1 MLDLT
6 LRDKP
11 RVVILG
17 KERPAKVISL
27 MYHDVVDQHG
37 GKLSGFT
44 GRHAAIYKLSQNDFA
59 LHLNM
64 IRRNTSAK
72 SEGGG
77 GTADGKSVLLTFDDG
92 GASAYDPIASML
104 EQHGW
109 RAHFF
114 ITTDWIGRP
123 GFLTADQI
131 RELDIRGH
139 VIGSHSCS
147 HPTRMSHISSERLLA
162 EWSASTQRLAKIVNH
177 PVTAASVPGGY
188 YSRRV
193 AEAAVEA
200 GIETLFTSEPT
211 TKVRVLGGCRVLG
224 RYTIRQTTGPE
235 CAGALAAGRW
245 GPQLQ
250 QALLWKAK
258 KAAKIMAGSTYLWVQ
273 GCVFSTH
280 QD

>member
-1 MLDLT
+1 MLDVT
-6 LRDKP
+6 LRDKR

-17 KERPAKVISL
+17 KEGPAKVISL
-27 MYHDVVDQHG
+27 MYHDVVDHHG

-44 GRHAAIYKLSQNDFA
+44 GRHSAIYKLSQNDFA
-59 LHLNM
+59 LHLNA
-64 IRRNTSAK
+64 IRRKTSER
-72 SEGGG
+72 SEGRG

-92 GASAYDPIASML
+92 GASSYDPIASML

-109 RAHFF
+109 RGYFL

-123 GFLTADQI
+123 GFLTAGQI

-147 HPTRMSHISSERLLA
+147 HPRRMSHISAERLLA
-162 EWSASTQRLAKIVNH
+162 EWSASTERLAQIVDH

-193 AEAAVEA
+193 AEAAAEA

-211 TKVRVLGGCRVLG
+211 TKVHVLNGCRVLG
-224 RYTIRQTTGPE
+224 RYTVRQTTAPE
-235 CAGALAAGRW
+235 CAGAFAAGQW
-245 GPQLQ
+245 GPRLR
-250 QALLWKAK
+250 QAVLWKAK
-258 KAAKIMAGSTYLWVQ
+258 KVAKVMAGSTYLWVQ
-273 GCVFSTH
+273 GRVFSTN